1 MYKYNKIDI
10 KKNIMSLDTPYYAT
24 KMQQEGI
31 YEDYVSYRD
40 ELHEYENSQT
50 TDETMLLP
58 VLQELVIPES
68 VRTFAEKYK
77 LI

>member
-1 MYKYNKIDI
+1 
-10 KKNIMSLDTPYYAT
+10 YYT
-24 KMQQEGI
+24 LKMQQEGI
-31 YEDYVSYRD
+31 YDDYIAYRD

-50 TDETMLLP
+50 SDETMLLP
-58 VLQELVIPES
+58 VLQEPEIPES